1 MSEVAYVETNQEV
14 NPLKAQCIHQNLPC
28 ELWGLERTSIR
39 FVKDRKGTYSY
50 CSAQG
55 DHFNVLSASSDFIL
69 IFLMLF
75 KVPIKANFFLFFLQ
89 LEKV

>member
-69 IFLMLF
+69 IF
-75 KVPIKANFFLFFLQ
+75 
-89 LEKV
+89 